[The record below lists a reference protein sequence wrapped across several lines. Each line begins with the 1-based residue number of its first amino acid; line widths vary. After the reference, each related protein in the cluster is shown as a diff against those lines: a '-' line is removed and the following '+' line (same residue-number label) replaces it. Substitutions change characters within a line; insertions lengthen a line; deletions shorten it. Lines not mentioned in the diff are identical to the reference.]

1 MGLAEYL
8 SVLRKHWLVIAISAV
23 AGIVLAGLLSTAT
36 TPQYQAQSQVFVSTR
51 SGESLGDLVAGNS
64 FTANQVSSYTA
75 LVSSPRVLQPVIDEL
90 GLADSV
96 DTLAE
101 RVTAESPEETVLI
114 TISVTDPQ
122 PQGAAETAD
131 AIASSLATVVAELE
145 RPSGGEPS
153 PVQISTVR
161 EAQVPEGPV
170 TPRTTLNVA
179 LGLALGLLIGV
190 GIAVLRATLDTRVR
204 SDEDV
209 RALTDAP
216 LLGTIA
222 FDEEAVSQPLIVQ
235 GSPHSRRAESFRRL
249 RTNLQFLEFDD
260 DRRRVLVTSSL
271 PGEGKS
277 TTAINLAITL
287 AHAGTRVV
295 LVDGDL
301 RRPSVSRY
309 LGLEGSVGL
318 TTVLIGRVPLEAAV
332 QPWGDTNLFVL
343 PSGEIPPNPSE
354 LLGSAQ
360 MERLVAQLDEQYEVA
375 VIDSAPLLPV
385 TDSAVLARLTGG
397 TILVVRA
404 GEIHNAQVQQAL
416 RVLSTGGASLHGV
429 VLNGVAQS
437 DASEYRYQYYEQD
450 GGSDGRS
457 GVGAPSHPGDQMLHG
472 AHSSGRT
479 RSRVGLGGP

>member
-8 SVLRKHWLVIAISAV
+8 SVLRKHWMVIALSAIAGVVLAV
-23 AGIVLAGLLSTAT
+23 ALSAAT
-36 TPQYQAQSQVFVSTR
+36 TPRYQAESQVFVSTR
-51 SGESLGDLVAGNS
+51 SGDTLNDLVAGNS

-75 LVSSPRVLQPVIDEL
+75 LVTSPRVLQPVIDQL
-90 GLADSV
+90 GLADTV
-96 DTLAE
+96 DSLAE

-114 TISVTDPQ
+114 TIAVSDPDPQ
-122 PQGAAETAD
+122 LAAETAD
-131 AIASSLATVVAELE
+131 TIASSLATVVSDLE
-145 RPSGGEPS
+145 SPSGDEGS

-161 EAQVPEGPV
+161 EAQVPASPV
-170 TPRTTLNVA
+170 TPRTALNVV
-179 LGLALGLLIGV
+179 LGLVLGLLVGV
-190 GIAVLRATLDTRVR
+190 GIAVLRSTLDTRVR
-204 SDEDV
+204 SEEDI
-209 RALTDAP
+209 RPLTDAA

-222 FDEEAVSQPLIVQ
+222 FDDEAVGQPLIVQ

-249 RTNLQFLEFDD
+249 RTNLQFVEVDD
-260 DRRRVLVTSSL
+260 NRRHVLVTSSL

-287 AHAGTRVV
+287 ADAGTRVV

-301 RRPSVSRY
+301 RRPSVSKY

-318 TTVLIGRVPLEAAV
+318 TTVLIGRVSLEAAV

-343 PSGEIPPNPSE
+343 PSGEVPPNPSE

-360 MERLVAQLDEQYEVA
+360 MERLIAKLDEMYDVV

-397 TILVVRA
+397 TILVIRA
-404 GEIHNAQVQQAL
+404 GEIHNAQVQQAIQ
-416 RVLSTGGASLHGV
+416 VLSTVGVSLHGV

-437 DASEYRYQYYEQD
+437 DASEYRYQYYEP
-450 GGSDGRS
+450 GSAA
-457 GVGAPSHPGDQMLHG
+457 APDDRHPGSRVLHG
-472 AHSSGRT
+472 AHTYEPTS
-479 RSRVGLGGP
+479 

>member
-1 MGLAEYL
+1 MSDSRVDL
-8 SVLRKHWLVIAISAV
+8 SFLLTALRKLWWVVALAAVLGAAGTFGYASLQTPLYSATSSLHFSIAQGDSATDLNQ
-23 AGIVLAGLLSTAT
+23 GSNYT
-36 TPQYQAQSQVFVSTR
+36 QSQMLSYAQLVE
-51 SGESLGDLVAGNS
+51 GSL
-64 FTANQVSSYTA
+64 
-75 LVSSPRVLQPVIDEL
+75 VLQPVIDEL

-122 PQGAAETAD
+122 AQGAAETAD

-161 EAQVPEGPV
+161 EAQAPESPV

-360 MERLVAQLDEQYEVA
+360 MERLVARLDEQYEVA

-416 RVLSTGGASLHGV
+416 RVLSTGGAALHGV

-450 GGSDGRS
+450 GGPDGRT

-472 AHSSGRT
+472 AHSSG
-479 RSRVGLGGP
+479 SYS